1 MGTPIVDLNSL
12 VSKLLAILT
21 RPETKAYYGQMLEQF
36 NRDRQHRLDHSE
48 RLKTANPRAVAA
60 VSNLDAVGFA
70 RHMVDRAF
78 GTVKAPKLL
87 DPIEVGEIVS
97 GESSVWLYRAY
108 DGIDAG
114 TLGSWWSEGDL
125 LRSITEASPCRDEN
139 GQLNHPQVLK
149 FMLSSAFVHPY
160 WNEGKDVA
168 RMQIPVGSRVPVI
181 TGRGDWRT
189 MTDAKP
195 REQNRLPK
203 NAPAAPNHAND
214 LKIDHEEDVHKKLG
228 MAPIPGARQI
238 FIPLFKDMWVAK
250 IPHLSPKWP
259 FA

>member
-12 VSKLLAILT
+12 TLKLVAILT
-21 RPETKAYYGQMLEQF
+21 KPDTKAYYGQMLAQY
-36 NRDRQHRLDHSE
+36 NVDRQHRLDHGE
-48 RLKTANPRAVAA
+48 RLKTANPRAVAGLA
-60 VSNLDAVGFA
+60 NLDVGGFA
-70 RHMVDRAF
+70 KCMVDRAF
-78 GTVKAPKLL
+78 GAVEAPKLL
-87 DPIEVGEIVS
+87 EPIEVGEIVS
-97 GESSVWLYRAY
+97 SESSVWLYRAY

-114 TLGSWWSEGDL
+114 TLSSWWSEGDL
-125 LRSITEASPCRDEN
+125 LRSITSASPCQEEN
-139 GQLNHPQVLK
+139 GKLNHAQVLK

-168 RMQIPVGSRVPVI
+168 RMTIPAGSRVPVI

-189 MTDAKP
+189 MTGAKP

-203 NAPAAPNHAND
+203 NAAAAPKMPND
-214 LKIDHEEDVHKKLG
+214 LKIDNEEDVHKKLG

-238 FIPLFKDMWVAK
+238 FVPLFKDMWVTK